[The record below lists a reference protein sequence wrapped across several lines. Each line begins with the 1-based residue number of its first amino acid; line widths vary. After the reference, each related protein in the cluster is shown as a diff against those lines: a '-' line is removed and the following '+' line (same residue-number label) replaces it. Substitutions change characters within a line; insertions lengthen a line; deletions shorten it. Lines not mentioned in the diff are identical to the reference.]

1 MAVYGL
7 VAAEIE
13 HLLVDVAPAPRL
25 PGIAGCHDRMACRMI
40 RPGRV
45 PVYVDRAI
53 TVTDVTT
60 LAARVKK
67 RP

>member
-1 MAVYGL
+1 MAVHGL
-7 VAAEIE
+7 VATKIE
-13 HLLVDVAPAPRL
+13 YLLIDVAPAPRL
-25 PGIAGCHDRMACRMI
+25 LGIAGLHDRMACRMI

-53 TVTDVTT
+53 TATDVTT